1 MEKHKGTFTLLYAP
15 NATLHVL
22 LQHFSFSIHSPFSRL
37 LAAVVRPAGGTDK
50 TGGSMPLSLNHAPA
64 NGTNYRIFHGIRYLR
79 CVVRAVRAAT
89 EHSNRQVFANRMRLR
104 QQSLRFA
111 AAGMRRTA
119 VICSAYFRVSPPAAP
134 EVPLGTRADRCPS
147 SIGLLLQPVGRA
159 PDGFQPSGG
168 RRRPKKTAMTA
179 RDMRFRQRP
188 CGPKPPYMES
198 WRRYA
203 RNRRA

>member
-1 MEKHKGTFTLLYAP
+1 
-15 NATLHVL
+15 
-22 LQHFSFSIHSPFSRL
+22 
-37 LAAVVRPAGGTDK
+37 
-50 TGGSMPLSLNHAPA
+50 MPLSLNHAPA

-168 RRRPKKTAMTA
+168 AAPTEKDGNDCPRHAVSAETVRAEAALYGKLAPLRKK
-179 RDMRFRQRP
+179 P
-188 CGPKPPYMES
+188 
-198 WRRYA
+198 
-203 RNRRA
+203 

>member
-1 MEKHKGTFTLLYAP
+1 
-15 NATLHVL
+15 
-22 LQHFSFSIHSPFSRL
+22 
-37 LAAVVRPAGGTDK
+37 
-50 TGGSMPLSLNHAPA
+50 MPLSLNHAPA

-111 AAGMRRTA
+111 AAPSGGCRSALEPTCVYPIFRRL
-119 VICSAYFRVSPPAAP
+119 RP

-159 PDGFQPSGG
+159 PNGLQPSGG

-179 RDMRFRQRP
+179 RDMRFRQKP